1 MPQEKERSRT
11 LRSSGQARGA
21 LGVGMTGRRTN
32 AFGLA
37 AFRGR
42 ACFSPDHASAQQ
54 DFCLERYKRDRVAQR
69 GTPDNIGV
77 SGMQN
82 ATRLCVGGMLLFLGA
97 ASPALAQ
104 VTMLNAAAD
113 PPAEAAGVQG
123 AVRPSDGAPNSL
135 VVIGPVSN
143 GGTLPSIDLNK
154 LLSQQSGAHCR
165 CRIDSRPFDRDRDLK
180 RLLVQLD

>member
-1 MPQEKERSRT
+1 
-11 LRSSGQARGA
+11 
-21 LGVGMTGRRTN
+21 
-32 AFGLA
+32 
-37 AFRGR
+37 
-42 ACFSPDHASAQQ
+42 
-54 DFCLERYKRDRVAQR
+54 
-69 GTPDNIGV
+69 
-77 SGMQN
+77 MQN

-154 LLSQQSGAHCR
+154 LLSQQSGAPTTNNA
-165 CRIDSRPFDRDRDLK
+165 DEYVNPPGGGSREVGGAVSG
-180 RLLVQLD
+180 LLDQIWQK